1 MELDA
6 KNRAPPSSLPH
17 PPLLHRPT
25 KRRAERIM
33 EVREADEAPTAD
45 DCSAMAASI
54 ISPVQESAD
63 TKEQLEARAHTIRY
77 QVVRP

>member
-1 MELDA
+1 
-6 KNRAPPSSLPH
+6 
-17 PPLLHRPT
+17 
-25 KRRAERIM
+25 M